1 MCTAK
6 GPRGGKRVKPMIN
19 YQLPSTTTASTS
31 PNTDTP
37 PLPLPDHTLDPA
49 LSGITDAPTYADL
62 FAEHHQPIPSPS
74 SNLYQ
79 LDPIPPPPA
88 SVPTQQSQQQQSVV
102 MTPEE
107 HLQAIAQHLRAT
119 NPGLL
124 AGLTQPGF
132 LESLALLQR
141 SSPSSSQL

>member
-1 MCTAK
+1 
-6 GPRGGKRVKPMIN
+6 MIN
-19 YQLPSTTTASTS
+19 YQLPSTTASTS
-31 PNTDTP
+31 PDTDTP

-49 LSGITDAPTYADL
+49 LSGINDASTYADL

-79 LDPIPPPPA
+79 LDPIPPSPA
-88 SVPTQQSQQQQSVV
+88 SVPNQPQQQQQQSVV
-102 MTPEE
+102 MTPEQ

-141 SSPSSSQL
+141 SSPSSSSQL